1 MDLPRNFGPSSKSFL
16 VPNATSL
23 PLENLVPF
31 FLLMFLLCKQN
42 GIVTQMAPASTAVK
56 KDNIIS
62 VLFPKMAMSKV
73 ISMQSF
79 VSFEK
84 FFSARQSSPSSEEL
98 EHMREAFLCMSFLA
112 KCNQVVCAFGMLVMR
127 IFRSGSF
134 QLTYNGERIIGWC
147 MQNGYIKQ
155 GQDLG
160 CQTVETPTPD
170 VVSSVVSKLRSGQAL
185 PKDINT
191 LKFKN
196 GPDAVHV
203 WLTFVTESG
212 KVYDLD
218 LSAFQFGHMTPF
230 PFIVPVL
237 SAEPTAL
244 LGMCDR
250 DTLFGT
256 DPSSFSHFVRDLV
269 ETHAK
274 MLQDRQ
280 GGKDKFSTDMM
291 LRSYDSLIDLLLL
304 PSNVQFL
311 SSFRITTLEQFFS
324 VLKQARP
331 IK

>member
-1 MDLPRNFGPSSKSFL
+1 MNLPRLFGRSSKSFL
-16 VPNATSL
+16 VPNATSF
-23 PLENLVPF
+23 PLENLVPS
-31 FLLMFLLCKQN
+31 FLMTFLQCEQN
-42 GIVTQMAPASTAVK
+42 SIVAQMAPASTAVK
-56 KDNIIS
+56 KDNRLS
-62 VLFPKMAMSKV
+62 VLFPRMAIPGG

-147 MQNGYIKQ
+147 IQDGFIKE

-160 CQTVETPTPD
+160 CQAVETPTPD
-170 VVSSVVSKLRSGQAL
+170 VLSSVVSKLRSGQAL
-185 PKDINT
+185 PKDIHT
-191 LKFKN
+191 LDFKN
-196 GPDAVHV
+196 GPGAVHV

-250 DTLFGT
+250 DALLGT
-256 DPSSFSHFVRDLV
+256 DPSSFSYFVRDLV

-274 MLQDRQ
+274 MLQDLY
-280 GGKDKFSTDMM
+280 GDKDRFSTDMM
-291 LRSYDSLIDLLLL
+291 LQSYDGLIDFLLHPMNLHL
-304 PSNVQFL
+304 MFRC
-311 SSFRITTLEQFFS
+311 RITTLEQFFS
-324 VLKQARP
+324 VVTCS
-331 IK
+331 